1 LCFNEWLPP
10 YKGIEMKKFMM
21 TAVALAAMT
30 SVSFA
35 AAGVAEVSGV
45 KGKVLVNLGEGFV
58 AASAATV
65 LTPGVQIMVGEDS
78 AAVISYLGSDCKVEV
93 APASV
98 TTVAEAAPCV
108 AGQVVG
114 SVDGVFVTPVADID
128 VAAPAVFPIFP
139 LLIGAGV
146 VGTIGYLVLTEDD
159 EEECVSNCNLLN

>member
-1 LCFNEWLPP
+1 
-10 YKGIEMKKFMM
+10 MKKFML
-21 TAVALAAMT
+21 TAVAVVAMT

-35 AAGVAEVSGV
+35 AGVAQLSDV

-65 LTPGVQIMVGEDS
+65 LTPGAQIMVGEDS

-93 APASV
+93 SPASI

-128 VAAPAVFPIFP
+128 VAAPAVLPIFP
-139 LLIGAGV
+139 LLLGAGV
-146 VGTIGYLVLTEDD
+146 IGTIGFLVLTEDD
-159 EEECVSNCNLLN
+159 AS